1 MNKLYRIYYVLFTL
15 VMALYAIGISADN
28 PSVSTM
34 RDSSKVSRSAIS
46 NNILYISSYNT
57 DSRNTAVVL
66 ETFVKRCGEVEPSR
80 HVIIES
86 MQCSTLKELHDL
98 KGRMKSILGKYV
110 TNGHAPALVVLIGR
124 EAVSSF
130 LSLEEPEYK
139 KLPVAIGSCSTNIV
153 LLPNDTVD
161 YHDWMP
167 ISKNLRFG
175 NHDFNIIGGV
185 LAYFDV
191 ERNIQLVRKLY
202 PNINDFCL
210 VTDNSL
216 GGVTMQAL
224 VRDRVK
230 KIPGIRMN
238 YIDGRNTSYSGMLT
252 KVRKMPA
259 NTALLLGTWR
269 VDCNDNFMMSNSSN
283 QIREANPNLPVF
295 TLSGVGMD
303 NLAIG
308 GYYPDFRHDGERL
321 ADICMAYLEKFEPQ
335 SLVYVP
341 NNANFDYRR
350 IMDLKLSKNDLP
362 KDSNVL
368 NAPVS
373 FIEEYK
379 EWFIGVGILA
389 IVLGLSQMITL
400 HFMVRLRRMKEELQ
414 KQSEE
419 LIIAKDRAE
428 ESNRMKSAFLANM
441 SHEIRTPLNSIV
453 GFSNLLTSDQL
464 ELSMEEKAHFSEIIK
479 QNSDAL
485 LTLINDVLDL
495 SRIETGRMSVMKADC
510 DVVSLSKSV
519 LESMMVTCSKPLSF
533 EFKCDKDELV
543 ISTDEA
549 RLRQVLVNLFT
560 NSIKFSEQG
569 TITLSIEEKSHKG
582 LLYFSV
588 SDNGCGI
595 PKEDAKR
602 VFERFVKLD
611 QFKQGTGIGLQLCQ
625 QIITR
630 LGGKIWV
637 DTTYDNG
644 ARFVFTHPL

>member
-1 MNKLYRIYYVLFTL
+1 
-15 VMALYAIGISADN
+15 
-28 PSVSTM
+28 
-34 RDSSKVSRSAIS
+34 
-46 NNILYISSYNT
+46 
-57 DSRNTAVVL
+57 
-66 ETFVKRCGEVEPSR
+66 
-80 HVIIES
+80 
-86 MQCSTLKELHDL
+86 
-98 KGRMKSILGKYV
+98 
-110 TNGHAPALVVLIGR
+110 
-124 EAVSSF
+124 
-130 LSLEEPEYK
+130 
-139 KLPVAIGSCSTNIV
+139 
-153 LLPNDTVD
+153 
-161 YHDWMP
+161 
-167 ISKNLRFG
+167 
-175 NHDFNIIGGV
+175 
-185 LAYFDV
+185 
-191 ERNIQLVRKLY
+191 
-202 PNINDFCL
+202 
-210 VTDNSL
+210 
-216 GGVTMQAL
+216 
-224 VRDRVK
+224 
-230 KIPGIRMN
+230 
-238 YIDGRNTSYSGMLT
+238 
-252 KVRKMPA
+252 
-259 NTALLLGTWR
+259 
-269 VDCNDNFMMSNSSN
+269 MMSNSSN
-283 QIREANPNLPVF
+283 QIREADPNLPVF

-533 EFKCDKDELV
+533 EFKCDKDEMV

-549 RLRQVLVNLFT
+549 RLRQVLVNLLT
-560 NSIKFSEQG
+560 NSIKFSEHG
-569 TITLSIEEKSHKG
+569 TITLSIEEKRHKG

-611 QFKQGTGIGLQLCQ
+611 QFKQGTGLGLQLCQ

-630 LGGKIWV
+630 LGGKIWI
-637 DTTYDNG
+637 DTTYVDG